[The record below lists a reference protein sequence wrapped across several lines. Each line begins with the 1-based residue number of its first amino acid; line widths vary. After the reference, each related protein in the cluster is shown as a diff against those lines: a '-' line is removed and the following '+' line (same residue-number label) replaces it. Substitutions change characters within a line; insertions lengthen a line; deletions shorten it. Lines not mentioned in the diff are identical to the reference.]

1 MKLGKILPAV
11 LVGLLAILAVVLVAK
26 LFSGAA
32 SIITGAFNAILGLVV
47 IIALVIIVVW
57 MFSYARKN
65 K

>member
-1 MKLGKILPAV
+1 MKLGKILPVV
-11 LVGLLAILAVVLVAK
+11 LLGLLAILAFVLVAK
-26 LFSGAA
+26 LIAGAA

-57 MFSYARKN
+57 MFRYARKH

>member
-1 MKLGKILPAV
+1 MKLKKILPV
-11 LVGLLAILAVVLVAK
+11 VFVGLLAILAVVLVAK
-26 LFSGAA
+26 LISGAA